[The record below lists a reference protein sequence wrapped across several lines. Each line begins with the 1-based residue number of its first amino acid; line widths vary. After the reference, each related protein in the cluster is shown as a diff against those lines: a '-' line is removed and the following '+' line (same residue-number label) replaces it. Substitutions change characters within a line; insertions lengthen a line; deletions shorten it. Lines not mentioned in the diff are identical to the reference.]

1 MLASCGDV
9 AERERPAESSP
20 VRKIAGEEVSVY
32 INNALYRRF
41 SIDFLS
47 DLPETSFKTG
57 LSDVQKGVLLY
68 LVLQKM
74 GIYEAQKVIL
84 KGIGSP
90 PVEILWKDLID
101 ENKKILISIT
111 HRGTFKVISGN
122 PELIRRKNWQRHLRR
137 IDVIIKQGK

>member
-9 AERERPAESSP
+9 TERERPVESSP
-20 VRKIAGEEVSVY
+20 VRKIAGEEVNVY
-32 INNALYRRF
+32 VNNALYRSF
-41 SIDFLS
+41 SVDFLS

-57 LSDVQKGVLLY
+57 LSDVQKGVPLY

-101 ENKKILISIT
+101 ENKKILISVT
-111 HRGTFKVISGN
+111 HRGTFKVISGD
-122 PELIRRKNWQRHLRR
+122 PELIRRKNWQRHLKR